1 MMRNDLIAA
10 LCFVA
15 TVVVYLWA
23 KRLHAAKR
31 RMWRAPIVVAPL
43 VLLGLMLVTG
53 IPYSVYFAGTRWLM
67 WLLGPTTVAF
77 AVPIYQQRALIQR
90 YPLSLTVGVVVGVA
104 LGVSTSWAL
113 ARLFQLPPA
122 VAHSLLT
129 RSISTPFALS
139 ASHAFGGSSDLVVL
153 FVIITGVIGML
164 VGEGMLSWLRVHSSI
179 ARGASLGASAH
190 AVGTAKAREL
200 GHEEGAV
207 SSLTMMFAGIV
218 MVLLAPWLARWV
230 V

>member
-1 MMRNDLIAA
+1 MRNDLLAA
-10 LCFVA
+10 FCFMA

-23 KRLHAAKR
+23 KRLHARQR
-31 RMWRAPIVVAPL
+31 RIWRAPIVVTPL
-43 VLLGLMLVTG
+43 ALLAMMLLTG
-53 IPYSVYFAGTRWLM
+53 IPYSVYFADTHWLM

-77 AVPIYQQRALIQR
+77 AVPIYQQRDLIRR
-90 YPLSLTVGVVVGVA
+90 YPLSLTVGVIVGVV
-104 LGVSTSWAL
+104 LGVTTSWAL
-113 ARLFQLPPA
+113 AKLFALPPT

-129 RSISTPFALS
+129 RSVSTPFALT
-139 ASHAFGGSSDLVVL
+139 AAHAFGGSSELVIL
-153 FVIITGVIGML
+153 FVMVTGIFGML
-164 VGEGMLSWLRVHSSI
+164 VGEGILSWLRVHSSI

-200 GHEEGAV
+200 GNEEGAV

-218 MVLLAPWLARWV
+218 MVLLAPWLAHWV